1 MTRDILH
8 RPAPRAAPE
17 AAPGLPEGA
26 AAPAARPPWYRARTG
41 EYGLVVLVFVA
52 FLLVWAGIVEGLGL
66 SSLVLPT
73 PLAVWNALVENLA
86 NGLLWGHLWVT
97 LQEIVLGFLAGSC
110 LGVGLGTLVAH
121 SETARRVLN
130 PYLVASQAMPK
141 LALAPIFVLWFG
153 FGILPKVVIAALI
166 CFFPLLENTITGL
179 NEIEENKLELFRMMM
194 ASAWQTFYKLRVPNA
209 LPFIFAGLR
218 VAIVLSVVGAIV
230 GEYVGANKGLG
241 ALIIVTQGNF
251 DTPLM
256 FSVFALLTIVGTL
269 LYKGMEVLE
278 RTLFGWRYLK
288 REG

>member
-1 MTRDILH
+1 MRRETSQ
-8 RPAPRAAPE
+8 RPPSSEAAGATAGEAEGP
-17 AAPGLPEGA
+17 AAPG
-26 AAPAARPPWYRARTG
+26 ARPPWYRTPRG
-41 EYGLVVLVFVA
+41 EYALVALVFVA
-52 FLLVWAGIVEGLGL
+52 FLLLWAGFVKAMGL
-66 SSLVLPT
+66 SNLVLPT
-73 PLAVWNALVENLA
+73 PLAVWDALVEGLA
-86 NGLLWGHLWVT
+86 SGLLWGHLWVT

-110 LGVGLGTLVAH
+110 IGVGIGTLIAH
-121 SETARRVLN
+121 SEIAGRVLG

-179 NEIEENKLELFRMMM
+179 NEIEATKLDLFRMMT
-194 ASAWQTFYKLRVPNA
+194 ASAWQTFTKLRVPHA

-230 GEYVGANKGLG
+230 GEYVGANRGLG

-256 FSVFALLTIVGTL
+256 FAVFVLLTVVGTL

-278 RTLFGWRYLK
+278 RRLFAWRYLR
-288 REG
+288 REE